1 MIMMRSA
8 CAAMGGLGVAGVR
21 AAHGLGRRGQWLRQL
36 WGSEGSESPDTPDLR
51 LATQGPSAAF
61 ISSLSR
67 KQQPEAGQDLRL
79 ARARPSANPA
89 WQQLRLARGFAF
101 KRQPWTLPRPDQH
114 LGTLPW

>member
-1 MIMMRSA
+1 MIVMRSA
-8 CAAMGGLGVAGVR
+8 CAAMGGLGVAGIR

-36 WGSEGSESPDTPDLR
+36 WGSEGSESLAPDTPDLR
-51 LATQGPSAAF
+51 LATQGPSATF

-89 WQQLRLARGFAF
+89 WQRLRLARSFCFQEAAVD
-101 KRQPWTLPRPDQH
+101 PAPTRPASR
-114 LGTLPW
+114 